1 HASSE
6 SGGTA
11 PTADGPMSSS
21 GGGDTEGDTE
31 HAFRVQVASFPELE
45 ELTRENRGQ
54 LENVKRLLGKPVA
67 DTVRPGTELTDGEK
81 LRELDRLVAMAKT
94 LGEMASR
101 HTEDEGL
108 QLKEASLA
116 RGPKEYYTAIR
127 GGVCNAYLA
136 ASVVG
141 SGLVSTSKIGA

>member
-1 HASSE
+1 MAVCTLARHCGRPPSPGLLQSTWHTQ
-6 SGGTA
+6 GC
-11 PTADGPMSSS
+11 
-21 GGGDTEGDTE
+21 
-31 HAFRVQVASFPELE
+31 FRVDIA
-45 ELTRENRGQ
+45 
-54 LENVKRLLGKPVA
+54 
-67 DTVRPGTELTDGEK
+67 VRCYPS
-81 LRELDRLVAMAKT
+81 AQ
-94 LGEMASR
+94 SR

-141 SGLVSTSKIGA
+141 SGLVSTSKIGAIGKVGTVGRCMRIGALADTSPNRPKGISQNLDGAKDRS

>member
-1 HASSE
+1 ME
-6 SGGTA
+6 
-11 PTADGPMSSS
+11 
-21 GGGDTEGDTE
+21 
-31 HAFRVQVASFPELE
+31 V
-45 ELTRENRGQ
+45 RG
-54 LENVKRLLGKPVA
+54 RLPLGARKL
-67 DTVRPGTELTDGEK
+67 GLTDGEK

-127 GGVCNAYLA
+127 GGRRRQRLGVDEQNRCHRQAYCANQKTIRFMVTPCRQGRPCSSCLA
-136 ASVVG
+136 QCPWSAD
-141 SGLVSTSKIGA
+141 